1 MNYEPINVT
10 QKEAEDKISFMIDMC
25 YRNRCVWRIERED
38 GSAVLLSPIIQS
50 APPIN
55 EEVITQVEEF
65 RKQFLESNEDP
76 KLAAPFQEG
85 TQEKT

>member
-38 GSAVLLSPIIQS
+38 GTAVLLSPMIQS
-50 APPIN
+50 APPISD
-55 EEVITQVEEF
+55 EVIDQVEQF
-65 RKQFLESNEDP
+65 KQQFME
-76 KLAAPFQEG
+76 Q
-85 TQEKT
+85 QQ

>member
-1 MNYEPINVT
+1 MNHEPINVT

-85 TQEKT
+85 TQEKS

>member
-38 GSAVLLSPIIQS
+38 GTAVLLSPMIQS
-50 APPIN
+50 ATPIS
-55 EEVITQVEEF
+55 EEVIDQVEEF
-65 RKQFLESNEDP
+65 KQQFME
-76 KLAAPFQEG
+76 Q
-85 TQEKT
+85 QQ

>member
-1 MNYEPINVT
+1 MNHEPINVT
-10 QKEAEDKISFMIDMC
+10 QKEVEDKISFMIDMC

-55 EEVITQVEEF
+55 EEVINQVEEF

>member
-1 MNYEPINVT
+1 MNHEPINVT

-65 RKQFLESNEDP
+65 RKQFLESNEDT

>member
-38 GSAVLLSPIIQS
+38 GTAVLLSPMIQS
-50 APPIN
+50 APPIS
-55 EEVITQVEEF
+55 EEVIDQVEEF
-65 RKQFLESNEDP
+65 KQQFME
-76 KLAAPFQEG
+76 Q
-85 TQEKT
+85 QQ